1 MTTITI
7 VGMGI
12 SGTASFCQ
20 VVNHL
25 LSTESQPESDITIHL
40 FESRVENFATG
51 AAYRID
57 SPNIWTLNNPA
68 IDFKFIPDTQP
79 LNVWIAE
86 NLQNLRMQFPD
97 MNEEYCPRA
106 VVGHFLKA
114 QYASHKSKAEFHRIK
129 VVEHFEQVLEF
140 DALDADRWA
149 LKTETLHIESDFLF
163 LCFGHVPAHH
173 YPHLESK
180 PGYYSVTSPLSAFD
194 DIPSDAPVYILGG
207 QASFVDYAI
216 WLAVTKNHQ
225 GTMTSLTRNPSII
238 TTKGNPDTCETA
250 PLETLKQS
258 LLTYTPCSLSFSSAR
273 DSFWRSYS
281 VAARDP
287 VDPLAQ
293 PSTSVALTYQLAKY
307 EKCAVLQESTPC
319 GNIDELRAFVKAFY
333 FNGAYE
339 AFWTALSDEG
349 KESFNKL
356 MYMQIMAY
364 LTGITPVNTRLLL
377 ELFNSGRVIEKSG
390 LTSVGY
396 DEESQEFLLHFA
408 TGETEKTKYLIDTS
422 GYSYD
427 ISYCSTDL
435 PLLQGAVAKGLLVPK
450 PIGGIEINDAGQPKN
465 RNGTVQRS
473 LFCIGPVAS
482 FGDKY
487 PTPHASFLV
496 FNASGKAA
504 TRLSDDLKMSSGASQ
519 SFSNCT
525 PG

>member
-1 MTTITI
+1 MTTIAI
-7 VGMGI
+7 IGMGI

-25 LSTESQPESDITIHL
+25 LSRAPRSESEITIQL
-40 FESRVENFATG
+40 FESREDHFATG

-57 SPNIWTLNNPA
+57 APNIWTLNNPA
-68 IDFKFIPDTQP
+68 KDFKFTPDTQP
-79 LNVWIAE
+79 LNVWISE
-86 NLQNLRMQFPD
+86 NLASLHIQFPD

-114 QYASHKSKAEFHRIK
+114 QYTSHKSKAEVHGIK
-129 VVEHFEQVLEF
+129 VIEHFEQVIEF

-149 LKTETLHIESDFLF
+149 LKTSTLQIESDFLF

-180 PGYYSVTSPLSAFD
+180 PGYYSVTTPLSAFD
-194 DIPSDAPVYILGG
+194 DIPSDAPVHILGG
-207 QASFVDYAI
+207 QASFVDYAV

-238 TTKGNPDTCETA
+238 TTKGNPDTCDTA
-250 PLETLKQS
+250 PLEALKLS
-258 LLTYTPCSLSFSSAR
+258 LLTHTPCSLPFSSAR
-273 DSFWRSYS
+273 DSFWRTYK
-281 VAARDP
+281 VAAKDP

-293 PSTSVALTYQLAKY
+293 PSTSMALSYQLAKY
-307 EKCAVLQESTPC
+307 EKRAVLPESTPC
-319 GNIDELRAFVKAFY
+319 GNIDELRAFVKTFY
-333 FNGAYE
+333 FGGAYE
-339 AFWTALSDEG
+339 AFWTVLTDEG

-356 MYMQIMAY
+356 MFTQIMAY

-377 ELFNSGRVIEKSG
+377 ELYNSGRVIEKSG
-390 LTSVGY
+390 LTAVAY

-408 TGETEKTKYLIDTS
+408 AGKTEKAKYLIDTS

-427 ISYCSTDL
+427 ISHCNTDL
-435 PLLQGAVAKGLLVPK
+435 PLLQGAVAKGFLVPK
-450 PIGGIEINDAGQPKN
+450 PFGGIEINDAGQPKN
-465 RNGTVQRS
+465 LNGKVQRS
-473 LFCIGPVAS
+473 LFCVGPVAS

-496 FNASGKAA
+496 FNASVKAA
-504 TRLSDDLKMSSGASQ
+504 TKLGDDLKMPSGASQ
-519 SFSNCT
+519 SFSNY
-525 PG
+525 